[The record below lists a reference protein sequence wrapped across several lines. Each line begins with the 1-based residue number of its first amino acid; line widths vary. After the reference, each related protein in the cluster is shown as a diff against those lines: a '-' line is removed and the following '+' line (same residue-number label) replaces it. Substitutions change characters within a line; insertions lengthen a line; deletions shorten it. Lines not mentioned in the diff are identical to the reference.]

1 MKHLRSV
8 CLAGLI
14 IGAAAMLA
22 ACGVSRADAST
33 YVQGEL
39 DAVYRGVY
47 NEDYLELVEDMTKA
61 DAEEKYKSNVSAEAE
76 YLLYYFLGVEYPDDA
91 VTAKAESLIKEIYS
105 HAKYTVGEADKLQSG
120 DFMVEVTL
128 SPIEIMP
135 LLAEET
141 YSEHWQAACMEK
153 GITTQEELNNV
164 SEEEYAAIDA
174 VYAMAMLE
182 EVEALLPQLSYG
194 EDQAIMLQL
203 ELGEDNYYSMVEED
217 WQYLD
222 SVMIDYYGD
231 YPAAG

>member
-1 MKHLRSV
+1 MKHIRSM
-8 CLAGLI
+8 CLAGLV
-14 IGAAAMLA
+14 IGAAVVLA
-22 ACGVSRADAST
+22 ACGVSRMDAST
-33 YVQGEL
+33 YIQGEL

-47 NEDYLELVEDMTKA
+47 NDDYLELVEGMTKA
-61 DAEEKYKSNVSAEAE
+61 DAEEKYNSNVSAEAE
-76 YLLYYFLGVEYPDDA
+76 YLLYYFMGVEYPDDA

-120 DFMVEVTL
+120 DFVVEVTL

-135 LLAEET
+135 LLSEES
-141 YSEHWQAACMEK
+141 YSENWQAACAEK
-153 GITTQEELNNV
+153 GITTQEELTNV

-194 EDQAIMLQL
+194 ADQEIMLQL
-203 ELGEDNYYSMVEED
+203 ELGDDNYYSLVEED

-222 SVMIDYYGD
+222 GVMIDYYGD
-231 YPAAG
+231 YAE